1 MRTKETNLGNLIADG
16 MLYAAQKAGTNA
28 VIALQNGGGIR
39 ESINEGPITQG
50 EVLGVLP
57 FNNDLVTITLTGQEI
72 KDAME
77 NGVSKTPAADGRFPH
92 VAGLK
97 FYYDSTKPVNERVLR
112 IEVKNGDKYVPLD
125 LNASYEVATNAFTA
139 KGGDFY
145 TSLEKAYKEGRV
157 NLLYLPDFDVF
168 TKYLQKVGTVT
179 ANTSAVEG
187 RIVDLKGAP
196 LPETNPTPTPDPTP
210 VPTPDPTSVPT
221 SVPTSAPTVP
231 TATATPS
238 PTVAPTAAPIASAQ
252 VTTIDAADLTKQLAE
267 LPAGSQEL
275 VIPVKATT
283 GGAQVVLPGSVLVKQ
298 AAAQPNTVLTFT
310 TDGASYSLPLRVVNS
325 AALAAQLG
333 TSDFTITVSI
343 LLANSGTLSS
353 TNQAIASQ
361 LGNATLAAPV
371 IEFSVSA
378 QAGSKCAAEQ
388 FRQYLC

>member
-187 RIVDLKGAP
+187 RIVDLKVHHCRRQIQLRHQTQHQYQHQIQLQCLHQYQHRLQQYQP
-196 LPETNPTPTPDPTP
+196 L
-210 VPTPDPTSVPT
+210 
-221 SVPTSAPTVP
+221 
-231 TATATPS
+231 
-238 PTVAPTAAPIASAQ
+238 
-252 VTTIDAADLTKQLAE
+252 QLHHHQ
-267 LPAGSQEL
+267 LLLQ
-275 VIPVKATT
+275 
-283 GGAQVVLPGSVLVKQ
+283 
-298 AAAQPNTVLTFT
+298 
-310 TDGASYSLPLRVVNS
+310 LRH
-325 AALAAQLG
+325 QL
-333 TSDFTITVSI
+333 
-343 LLANSGTLSS
+343 L
-353 TNQAIASQ
+353 QH
-361 LGNATLAAPV
+361 
-371 IEFSVSA
+371 
-378 QAGSKCAAEQ
+378 K
-388 FRQYLC
+388 